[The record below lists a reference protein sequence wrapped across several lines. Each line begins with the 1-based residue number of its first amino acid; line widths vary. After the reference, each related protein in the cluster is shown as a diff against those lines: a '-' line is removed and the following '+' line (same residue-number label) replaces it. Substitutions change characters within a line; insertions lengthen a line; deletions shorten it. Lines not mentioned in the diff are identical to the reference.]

1 MKDNKMSKNNIFIY
15 NEKVKELLYELI
27 LLTNKLSIYRKKYIK
42 YIRRKIDYDKY
53 KYKSKFNN
61 NDDNY
66 AFLLFKN
73 FNYHN
78 EFLIHKYVK
87 FKEGKRR
94 YISNGKYK
102 KEFNSSYDI
111 LEYYDKFINN
121 LLYLCNNHTDIYIE
135 FLYVLLINSQLFNRF
150 LFLSTYISGDK
161 KDQFLYLI
169 YNHFLILVEYYHY
182 YKNSSYYDDLYN
194 NLKNTYDKIQ
204 TKHND
209 KEHYIEIKNKNQNH
223 KRGNHNNLSCNTG
236 LETNSVSPIQNF
248 KKDPNTH
255 TYKNFYKKERVK
267 FLYNYSNKRNE
278 NFFTINNCNSSSNEC
293 NQSFS
298 EYEPL
303 NKEAHE
309 KSIFFNKEEN
319 VYYVDDDKNDNNL
332 FNENVHKKK
341 KGKETKNIFNKFF
354 FNLSESQNSLR
365 NLYQNFYSKNKN
377 RSYDSQFIDTK
388 KRNSL
393 QNKCFIFT
401 NVNNFNIKEYYKLK
415 HIFSIFQKLKI
426 EHLYILLYF
435 SLSILSTLFHIY
447 LTRIMLNR
455 KNPFF
460 ISTYLFYLSKKVKN
474 KIFNNLYKYI
484 QPNKDYMNRYMFKS
498 DDMQEQKKKII
509 NNDILINEYVSNQ
522 IGNSVNEGKL
532 YINVTKNNNNN
543 KDKDNYDDDNNN
555 CHVQEKD
562 ITYQDLSI
570 HYLINKYKHNIDNQ
584 FVNLYYKNKHNTS
597 NDSITLF
604 NHLTCENSLQN
615 LNKINVNHI
624 INKFSK
630 EKEND
635 IDNMD
640 SFNYDIKML
649 HTFQLQDNLKKLNF
663 QILNTKHENY
673 ILEECNGVLE
683 NIINKEEY
691 NIISEEDEKIKD
703 KANKNEK
710 RQSSNQYNHN
720 DDTIPYIHITE
731 HKNDIIKE
739 NSKSNDEPIEGCKK
753 YEKSKK
759 SINIPEQYINND
771 KFYKFIEH
779 HLEMKYIYLYYKN
792 IEKDKLLNYVGF
804 ENLIKSLSI
813 MCNEHFF
820 SFYMNKINVKNMYE
834 DNDNILNEAHNV
846 NKHTIKTKIE
856 KNKKHEEKNNKHEE
870 KNKKH
875 EEKNK
880 KHEEKNKK
888 HEEKNKKHEEKN
900 KKHEEKNPHES
911 DDEEEEEDNIDTLHL
926 NNQKK
931 KSELQNDDFLYIQ
944 SQNGN
949 NVINNKD
956 QHIYNDIF
964 KFIQNKNY
972 HNKNDD
978 IIHTNCSS
986 YENSDSS
993 DNLTLYNYSKN
1004 YYHQNNIILDS
1015 FLFFIIHIFYTFLH
1029 FHNVYFSSPYLNLF
1043 LSFSIKLIYKYKN
1056 VVQCQ
1061 SNDYNIDMS
1070 LDPSVLSYEK
1080 RENGPTINYDLPE
1093 QNIHSSNKPCNQINL
1108 LRRKK
1113 NIQKTCTLYNNSK
1126 NHIYNA
1132 CSSEDITS
1140 INEEVF
1146 NAPNIIELII
1156 KKQKFINKKQ
1166 KKNYSFIGNDIFL
1179 FGKDKTKEFLPNTFD
1194 IIINS
1199 FFDLC
1204 ISICSMN
1211 FKYISQKKQKLNM
1224 SYFCNN
1230 IIFYHHII
1238 NKSYNDKALDLFN
1251 RNNYNHSLECYS
1263 YYFDELKNDQSFI
1276 NHFGKYK
1283 NTDTIFRHNIASQ
1296 KKKKIINN
1304 KNKIISN
1311 IHKNNNHINDMIGM
1325 YKTKELS
1332 SNSSNILNENNLIK
1346 RKSKEKKK
1354 ESNHKNENSNNS
1366 FDGTSNYYNDDNNYN
1381 TYLSFSSDES
1391 LNFLKYIKKR
1401 TTNRIYIDENNIINM
1416 LINIGCIFMNNI
1428 KYNAAITLNHIYKIN
1443 QYDLL
1448 SDRQKFYHYIQ
1459 KSFYN
1464 NKHMTFPYIYNQYF
1478 ISFFF
1483 FFKIHY
1489 LFFLIKFKCE
1499 NEIFLK
1505 AYWFLHAVYNIT
1517 QN

>member
-354 FNLSESQNSLR
+354 FNLSESQNSLT

-543 KDKDNYDDDNNN
+543 NNNNKDKDNYDDDNNN
-555 CHVQEKD
+555 CH
-562 ITYQDLSI
+562 
-570 HYLINKYKHNIDNQ
+570 
-584 FVNLYYKNKHNTS
+584 
-597 NDSITLF
+597 
-604 NHLTCENSLQN
+604 NSLQN
-615 LNKINVNHI
+615 LNKIYVNHI

-834 DNDNILNEAHNV
+834 DNDNILNEAHNRY
-846 NKHTIKTKIE
+846 N
-856 KNKKHEEKNNKHEE
+856 
-870 KNKKH
+870 
-875 EEKNK
+875 
-880 KHEEKNKK
+880 
-888 HEEKNKKHEEKN
+888 
-900 KKHEEKNPHES
+900 
-911 DDEEEEEDNIDTLHL
+911 LHRSYNFFSYCL
-926 NNQKK
+926 
-931 KSELQNDDFLYIQ
+931 LIL
-944 SQNGN
+944 G
-949 NVINNKD
+949 VI
-956 QHIYNDIF
+956 
-964 KFIQNKNY
+964 
-972 HNKNDD
+972 
-978 IIHTNCSS
+978 
-986 YENSDSS
+986 
-993 DNLTLYNYSKN
+993 
-1004 YYHQNNIILDS
+1004 
-1015 FLFFIIHIFYTFLH
+1015 
-1029 FHNVYFSSPYLNLF
+1029 LF
-1043 LSFSIKLIYKYKN
+1043 LSHSYYQIVSF
-1056 VVQCQ
+1056 
-1061 SNDYNIDMS
+1061 
-1070 LDPSVLSYEK
+1070 LSYLWK
-1080 RENGPTINYDLPE
+1080 DNWLYNHLVYYHLLYNHLVYYHLLYCHLLYCHLLYHHLLYHHLLYHHLLYHHLLYHHLLYHHLLYHHLLYHHLLYHHLLYHHLLYHRLLYHHLLYHHLLYRHLFLSYENGPTINYDLPE